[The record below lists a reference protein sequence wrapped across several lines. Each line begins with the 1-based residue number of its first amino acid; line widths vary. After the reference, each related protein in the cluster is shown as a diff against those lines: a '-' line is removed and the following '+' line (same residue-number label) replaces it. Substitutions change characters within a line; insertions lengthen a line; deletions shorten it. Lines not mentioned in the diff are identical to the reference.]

1 MEKAHLV
8 ARPIQLIARQ
18 RREACQLSGSGGRD
32 NERGLLTRVIPSPPE
47 GRSPLHPLAFKRSA
61 IVVLS
66 VSKGESGTVLQNV
79 SYCMQ
84 GPGETGETWT
94 YPSMVLVPLCTA
106 MVMAWS
112 LQGELRFPLTT
123 FHYHSLPPASKERQ
137 LRLWFLQ
144 AHCDVVSGAE
154 RMA

>member
-8 ARPIQLIARQ
+8 AQPFQLIARQ

-32 NERGLLTRVIPSPPE
+32 NERGLLTMVMPSLPWGGHLCTPWQT
-47 GRSPLHPLAFKRSA
+47 RSA
-61 IVVLS
+61 IGVLS
-66 VSKGESGTVLQNV
+66 VAKRESGTELQNV
-79 SYCMQ
+79 SCCMQ

-112 LQGELRFPLTT
+112 LQGELRFPLAT
-123 FHYHSLPPASKERQ
+123 FHYHSLPPAS
-137 LRLWFLQ
+137 
-144 AHCDVVSGAE
+144 
-154 RMA
+154 